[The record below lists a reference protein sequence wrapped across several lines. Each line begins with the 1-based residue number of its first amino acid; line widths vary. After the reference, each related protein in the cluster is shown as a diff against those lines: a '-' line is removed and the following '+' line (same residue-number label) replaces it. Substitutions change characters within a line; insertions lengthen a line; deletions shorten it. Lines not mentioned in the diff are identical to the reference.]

1 MLNDDERRQ
10 IAGGRLFRQTALE
23 SVEHLLE
30 RCTRR
35 NLAAGETLLAPDVAN
50 DTLFLVLSGE
60 LRVYL
65 GDRNLPEHTVL
76 GGGDCVG
83 EMSLLDG
90 QKPSAHVIAAL
101 DTSLLAIP
109 HETIWAM
116 IENAHGLARNLL
128 AILAGRVRH
137 DNLTLVTTQ
146 SRSLEFE
153 EAASV
158 DALTGLHNRRW
169 MNDAFPRA
177 LRRCERDAAPLCLL
191 MADIDHFKRFNDQ
204 HGHLVGDSV
213 LRIVARTIAED
224 LRPQDLVARYGGEEF
239 AIMLPMAGIDEGMN
253 IAERLRT
260 TVSQLRITLANGG
273 TEESVTL
280 SCGVA
285 PFRLGD
291 DLSQLIG
298 LADAALY
305 LAKQGGRNCVVLSP
319 ERA

>member
-30 RCTRR
+30 HCSRR
-35 NLAAGETLLAPDVAN
+35 SLAAGETLLAPNVAN

-83 EMSLLDG
+83 EMSLMDG

-109 HETIWAM
+109 HETVWAM

-169 MNDAFPRA
+169 MNEAFPRA

-213 LRIVARTIAED
+213 LRIVARSIAED

-239 AIMLPMAGIDEGMN
+239 AVMLPMAGIDEGMN
-253 IAERLRT
+253 IAERLRA

-291 DLSQLIG
+291 DLAQLIG

>member
-23 SVEHLLE
+23 SIEHLLE
-30 RCTRR
+30 RCSRR
-35 NLAAGETLLAPDVAN
+35 SLAAGETLLAPNAAN

-177 LRRCERDAAPLCLL
+177 LRRCERDAAPLCLV

-239 AIMLPMAGIDEGMN
+239 AVMLPMAGIDEGMN
-253 IAERLRT
+253 IAERLRS

-273 TEESVTL
+273 AEESVTL

-319 ERA
+319 DRA